1 MLILFSEKSTADEN
15 ILANQKQQRKA
26 IENVEADIGERHTVK
41 KHHSVKPN
49 DIELALYSEKPQKIE
64 SDTSDISL
72 SPRTPKRNI
81 DHSEL
86 IRGLTETRIEEAEKQ
101 F

>member
-41 KHHSVKPN
+41 K
-49 DIELALYSEKPQKIE
+49 
-64 SDTSDISL
+64 
-72 SPRTPKRNI
+72 
-81 DHSEL
+81 
-86 IRGLTETRIEEAEKQ
+86 
-101 F
+101 